1 MRISDWSSDVCSSDL
16 FKINIMIE
24 QYFKLPGR
32 KVSLNAYKKQEK
44 IVKLDDKNLEK
55 ASFHLISIS
64 VHIKSLIF
72 HIEQLV
78 KIKLLYDLSLIR
90 HFKAEIHKLISY
102 FENKVLKEERKGYFK
117 SKLRAIVNIND
128 YLLTSDDETIFR
140 TEKFIQSILT
150 KKR

>member
-1 MRISDWSSDVCSSDL
+1 
-16 FKINIMIE
+16 MIE

-44 IVKLDDKNLEK
+44 IVNLDEKNLEK
-55 ASFHLISIS
+55 TSFHLISIS
-64 VHIKSLIF
+64 VHLKSLIF

-78 KIKLLYDLSLIR
+78 KIKLLYDFSLIR

-102 FENKVLKEERKGYFK
+102 FEKVVLKEERKGYFQD
-117 SKLRAIVNIND
+117 KLRAIENIND
-128 YLLTSDDETIFR
+128 YLITSDDETIFR
-140 TEKFIQSILT
+140 TEKFIESILT

>member
-1 MRISDWSSDVCSSDL
+1 
-16 FKINIMIE
+16 MIE
-24 QYFKLPGR
+24 QYFKLPAR
-32 KVSLNAYKKQEK
+32 KVSLNAYKKEEK
-44 IVKLDDKNLEK
+44 KPKLDEKKLEK

-64 VHIKSLIF
+64 IHLKSLIF

-78 KIKLLYDLSLIR
+78 KIKLLYDFSLIR

-102 FENKVLKEERKGYFK
+102 YEKVVLKEERKGYFQD
-117 SKLRAIVNIND
+117 KLRAIENIND

-140 TEKFIQSILT
+140 TEKFIDSILT

>member
-1 MRISDWSSDVCSSDL
+1 
-16 FKINIMIE
+16 MIE
-24 QYFKLPGR
+24 QYFKLPSR
-32 KVSLNAYKKQEK
+32 KISLNAYKKEEK
-44 IVKLDDKNLEK
+44 KPNLDEKNIEK

-64 VHIKSLIF
+64 VHLKSLIF

-78 KIKLLYDLSLIR
+78 KIKLLYDFSLIR

-102 FENKVLKEERKGYFK
+102 YEKVVLKEERKGYFQD
-117 SKLRAIVNIND
+117 KLRAIENIND

-140 TEKFIQSILT
+140 TEKFIDSILT

>member
-1 MRISDWSSDVCSSDL
+1 
-16 FKINIMIE
+16 MIE
-24 QYFKLPGR
+24 QYFKLPTR

-44 IVKLDDKNLEK
+44 IVKLDEKNLEK
-55 ASFHLISIS
+55 TSFHLISIS
-64 VHIKSLIF
+64 VHLKSLIF

-78 KIKLLYDLSLIR
+78 KIKLLYDFSLIR

-102 FENKVLKEERKGYFK
+102 YEKVVLKEERKDYFQD
-117 SKLRAIVNIND
+117 KLRAIENIND

-140 TEKFIQSILT
+140 TEKFIDSILS

>member
-1 MRISDWSSDVCSSDL
+1 
-16 FKINIMIE
+16 MIE

-44 IVKLDDKNLEK
+44 IVNLDEKNLEK
-55 ASFHLISIS
+55 TFFHLISVS
-64 VHIKSLIF
+64 VHLKSLIF

-78 KIKLLYDLSLIR
+78 KIKLLYDFSLIR

-102 FENKVLKEERKGYFK
+102 YERVVLKEERKGFFQD
-117 SKLRAIVNIND
+117 KLRAIENIND
-128 YLLTSDDETIFR
+128 YLIISDDETIFR
-140 TEKFIQSILT
+140 TEKFIESILT

>member
-1 MRISDWSSDVCSSDL
+1 M
-16 FKINIMIE
+16 KK

-32 KVSLNAYKKQEK
+32 KVSLNASKKQDT
-44 IVKLDDKNLEK
+44 IVKLDEKNLEK
-55 ASFHLISIS
+55 TSFHLISIS
-64 VHIKSLIF
+64 VHLKSLIF

-78 KIKLLYDLSLIR
+78 KIKLLYDFSLIR

-117 SKLRAIVNIND
+117 SKLRAIENIND
-128 YLLTSDDETIFR
+128 YLITSDDETIFR
-140 TEKFIQSILT
+140 TEKFIESILI

>member
-1 MRISDWSSDVCSSDL
+1 
-16 FKINIMIE
+16 MIE
-24 QYFKLPGR
+24 QYFKLPER

-78 KIKLLYDLSLIR
+78 KIKLLYDFSLIR
-90 HFKAEIHKLISY
+90 HFKAGIS
-102 FENKVLKEERKGYFK
+102 
-117 SKLRAIVNIND
+117 
-128 YLLTSDDETIFR
+128 
-140 TEKFIQSILT
+140 
-150 KKR
+150 